1 MGTLVGH
8 VAPGFVFLVI
18 GLWQLFNHIKLYCQH
33 PKSYRPPIWFPAPKV
48 RHLELYFIMTGSAI
62 YMIMELFFA
71 NSRHHP
77 LDPADWTIPSNHI
90 HNFEHVTISSAIFIY
105 AAFALHL
112 DRVRLRAGGAL
123 SFLLGAL
130 ALTVE
135 LLIFYLHS
143 TDHAGVEWQYHLL
156 LLIAIEV
163 CLITTVMGIGFPT
176 SFAVSFVRSAS
187 VFLQGTWY
195 INLGV
200 MLYTPRFISKG
211 CTLQSDDGHLVYS
224 CADHLALHRAK
235 ALVNLQ
241 FAWCLI
247 AVAAFSLC
255 FYVYM
260 ANKYPEVPEYES
272 QAAKGDQE
280 DYFWESPKK
289 MDLEEKADNFLDVAK
304 LFKPKDVK
312 R

>member
-8 VAPGFVFLVI
+8 VASGLVFLVI

-62 YMIMELFFA
+62 YMILELFFA

-77 LDPADWTIPSNHI
+77 LDPADWTIPSNHL
-90 HNFEHVTISSAIFIY
+90 HNFEHATISFALFIY
-105 AAFALHL
+105 AAA
-112 DRVRLRAGGAL
+112 RGVL
-123 SFLLGAL
+123 SFLLAAF
-130 ALTVE
+130 ALTIE
-135 LLIFYLHS
+135 LFIFYLHS
-143 TDHAGVEWQYHLL
+143 TDHAGVEWQYHWL
-156 LLIAIEV
+156 LLIAIDV

-176 SFAVSFVRSAS
+176 SFVVGFVRSVS
-187 VFLQGTWY
+187 VCLQGIWY
-195 INLGV
+195 IILGV

-211 CTLQSDDGHLVYS
+211 CTLQSDDGHLVHS

-247 AVAAFSLC
+247 VVAAISLW

-260 ANKYPEVPEYES
+260 AKKYPEVPDYEC
-272 QAAKGDQE
+272 QAANGDEE
-280 DYFWESPKK
+280 DYFCESPKK
-289 MDLEEKADNFLDVAK
+289 MDLEEKSDNFLDVGK
-304 LFKPKDVK
+304 LFKPKDLK